1 MSLLS
6 VNYGI
11 NEKVYLLIQVSL
23 CICFH
28 NLYMLI
34 LFLNYIIHVE
44 QPLLVD
50 VGFIFEFPKFN
61 LKTHCNVFVP
71 LDKFGMTSCPRAC
84 NLIALHAPSHCF
96 YFLFFLRNY

>member
-28 NLYMLI
+28 NLYILI

-50 VGFIFEFPKFN
+50 VGFFFF
-61 LKTHCNVFVP
+61 F
-71 LDKFGMTSCPRAC
+71 DK
-84 NLIALHAPSHCF
+84 
-96 YFLFFLRNY
+96 